1 MKKITKAVIPAAGY
15 GTRFLPATKSIPK
28 EMLPIIDKPTL
39 QFIVEEAVNAG
50 ITDILIIISRDKE
63 SIINHFDTNLELEE
77 HLKSK
82 NKLDDIDLIRST
94 ENLANIYYIR
104 QDSPKGL
111 GHAISLAKNFVGDDY
126 FAVLLGDDMVV
137 GEPPAISQLI
147 NAHYKYSSTIL
158 GIQEVLPEFV
168 NKYGIIEGEKIE
180 NDIFDVKSMIEKPD
194 IGCAPTNYAILG
206 RYVISPNIFQLLE
219 KQNPGK
225 DNEIQLTDA
234 LMNLSTREKVFG
246 KIFTGKRYD
255 VGSKIGF
262 IKATIDRALGID
274 EFKDETIEYI
284 TEIYKSH
291 QK

>member
-1 MKKITKAVIPAAGY
+1 MH
-15 GTRFLPATKSIPK
+15 
-28 EMLPIIDKPTL
+28 
-39 QFIVEEAVNAG
+39 
-50 ITDILIIISRDKE
+50 
-63 SIINHFDTNLELEE
+63 IIN
-77 HLKSK
+77 
-82 NKLDDIDLIRST
+82 
-94 ENLANIYYIR
+94 
-104 QDSPKGL
+104 
-111 GHAISLAKNFVGDDY
+111 
-126 FAVLLGDDMVV
+126 
-137 GEPPAISQLI
+137 
-147 NAHYKYSSTIL
+147 IL

-284 TEIYKSH
+284 TEIYKNH